1 MKSGKICL
9 TPSEIWKCILNPIP
23 LHYLNSKGEINSGC
37 CFFFPCASNFN
48 RLLLWTATGRAFS
61 VTEGLVQ
68 AIAPLFFSK
77 HLLDDELL
85 LGKSR
90 TFDLLRK
97 PSYCL
102 LQKCPEAASFPSWGF
117 KHMMAIYLF
126 SVLSNSFSFLW
137 FGTGEEGSTWMAAT
151 LHSLSNRSLLRERL
165 FFQLFLYF

>member
-97 PSYCL
+97 PSIVCFKNAPRLPVSPVEALNIWWPFIYFQSFQIPSHSCDLGQGKRAAPEWPL
-102 LQKCPEAASFPSWGF
+102 LSIHYP
-117 KHMMAIYLF
+117 ID
-126 SVLSNSFSFLW
+126 
-137 FGTGEEGSTWMAAT
+137 
-151 LHSLSNRSLLRERL
+151 
-165 FFQLFLYF
+165 LY